1 MVKRATG
8 KFFEVDE
15 DIDQYNRKRS
25 KSTSDEDM
33 GVNISSDRLRA
44 PTNSQDIHNFSEDY
58 FPIPN
63 AELVLRDNSLNLLDK
78 ALLRQLLG
86 ALAADVNSYRNMTVM
101 AEDLNQYSRMSQP
114 IVPENAYAALTKL
127 ENKLTQ
133 ASL

>member
-33 GVNISSDRLRA
+33 GVDGSSYRHRA
-44 PTNSQDIHNFSEDY
+44 PKNSQDIHNFSEDY

-63 AELVLRDNSLNLLDK
+63 AEIVLSDNSLNQLDK

-101 AEDLNQYSRMSQP
+101 VEDLNQYSRMSQP